1 VFTAY
6 YFIKLQKVVK
16 IPSIQHENSLEIT
29 FQEKFKMFL
38 KTMFSSSSESA
49 ATTLKADDSKLF
61 IYLFILHS
69 MHAAIK
75 AMAVNRHIVKDVN
88 I

>member
-1 VFTAY
+1 MHSNQSHMQQLQATK
-6 YFIKLQKVVK
+6 IKTVK
-16 IPSIQHENSLEIT
+16 IHEQQ
-29 FQEKFKMFL
+29 FRKR
-38 KTMFSSSSESA
+38 
-49 ATTLKADDSKLF
+49 LF

-88 I
+88 IKPMR

>member
-1 VFTAY
+1 MASGSAV
-6 YFIKLQKVVK
+6 
-16 IPSIQHENSLEIT
+16 EEIGCNA
-29 FQEKFKMFL
+29 L
-38 KTMFSSSSESA
+38 KTLHSA
-49 ATTLKADDSKLF
+49 LFAGF

-88 I
+88 T